1 MRWKE
6 NQHDET
12 VVGSLCN
19 ELNISEL
26 LSKCIASRG
35 IKSPEKAALF
45 LNPKLAH
52 FSDPFDIKGM
62 KTAIDR
68 ICLAIEKKENVLII
82 GDYDVDGIT
91 STVIVKKSLCQFGNT
106 PFHVIPKRENEGYGL
121 SKKVINRGLEL
132 AKISLVIALDCGT
145 NSKEEAEYLEKKGID
160 LIIVDHHQSKEK
172 LPTSGILVNPHLS
185 KDNGEPWRYLCTAG
199 LAFKLVHGIIK
210 NLRNLG
216 NKIALDTNPKDYIGL
231 SGLGTIADLV
241 PLKNENRILA
251 SFGLKYLNHRSG
263 NGLKALLK
271 QAKIENTNLVGED
284 VAFKLAPRINA
295 CGRLDDPEVAVSL
308 LLESDS
314 EKCHSLALKMD
325 SYNEQRKS
333 IEQKLSEE
341 ALTQANKFFTDRL
354 AVVVCGEG
362 EEWNPGVVGI
372 VAGKLANSLGKP
384 CIVLAKTGSEYK
396 GSGRGIEGVNLMNI
410 LIECQDLLSHWG
422 GHPAAVG
429 LSLNQSNLAE
439 FKSKFIKLIEKDSEG
454 KYLEPLLKIDATIRE
469 NELQDYL
476 IDDLNKLSPFG
487 HENPEPV
494 LAIEKIMLVNE
505 PKKVGSGNHFQFS
518 IFNGIKN
525 ISGIAWNMA
534 DKLPPCTV
542 PIDIAFKLRW
552 NEWNGKK
559 SPQMVL
565 EDWKLSA

>member
-1 MRWKE
+1 
-6 NQHDET
+6 
-12 VVGSLCN
+12 
-19 ELNISEL
+19 
-26 LSKCIASRG
+26 
-35 IKSPEKAALF
+35 
-45 LNPKLAH
+45 
-52 FSDPFDIKGM
+52 
-62 KTAIDR
+62 
-68 ICLAIEKKENVLII
+68 
-82 GDYDVDGIT
+82 
-91 STVIVKKSLCQFGNT
+91 
-106 PFHVIPKRENEGYGL
+106 
-121 SKKVINRGLEL
+121 
-132 AKISLVIALDCGT
+132 
-145 NSKEEAEYLEKKGID
+145 
-160 LIIVDHHQSKEK
+160 
-172 LPTSGILVNPHLS
+172 
-185 KDNGEPWRYLCTAG
+185 

-216 NKIALDTNPKDYIGL
+216 NKIALDTSPKDYIGL

-251 SFGLKYLNHRSG
+251 SFGLKYLKHRSG

-271 QAKIENTNLVGED
+271 RAKIENTNLVGED

-325 SYNEQRKS
+325 TYNEQRKS

-341 ALTQANKFFTDRL
+341 ALIQANKFFTDRL

-410 LIECQDLLSHWG
+410 LIECKDLLSHWG

-429 LSLNQSNLAE
+429 LSLNQSNLLE
-439 FKSKFIKLIEKDSEG
+439 FKNTFIKLIENDSEG
-454 KYLEPLLKIDATIRE
+454 KPLEPSLKIDATIRE
-469 NELQDYL
+469 TELQDYL

-534 DKLPPCTV
+534 DKVPPCTV